1 VDGLEREAAP
11 EQRHAPHSNALSNHL
26 VGIERAKAV
35 RTDLRFSLLVHPLAA
50 GRLRRRRQRIG
61 TGHHG
66 TACWHHGGGAAV
78 CVLQRDGLGTPIA
91 GATSATLTMT
101 SALAADHGAR
111 FSAVVN
117 NSAGSV
123 TSAEAVL
130 TEELPMFL
138 LAGQSNTEGNVDTA
152 LFQMFLADLASAANT
167 DTKARLAERIRSE
180 RSGRFAAVRLIALN
194 QMRQRVRPRT
204 GVWSGLEPGRVL
216 GHIADQ
222 GRSRRNE
229 SLR

>member
-1 VDGLEREAAP
+1 MHPTPMRCRTISWASNGQRRFAP
-11 EQRHAPHSNALSNHL
+11 IFGSVFLF
-26 VGIERAKAV
+26 
-35 RTDLRFSLLVHPLAA
+35 TLLPLAGCGGADSGSAPAITAQPA
-50 GRLRRRRQRIG
+50 GITVAERQSASFSV
-61 TGHHG
+61 TALG
-66 TACWHHGGGAAV
+66 TAPLIYAW
-78 CVLQRDGLGTPIA
+78 RRNGTPIA

-152 LFQMFLADLASAANT
+152 LFQMLLADLASAANT
-167 DTKARLAERIRSE
+167 DTKARLAERIRTE
-180 RSGRFAAVRLIALN
+180 RRGRFAAVRLIALN